1 MKSSRLYLLKKKNK
15 MIESSFFIWSH
26 CLKCIWLGKISHKC
40 YHTIIPAIFLPKH
53 SSLILSLIT
62 QSHHWIPTISIMPS
76 VFLFHERPGEL
87 GIKKK
92 TDLILKSP
100 FYYGKSVAYTKVEEI
115 IPMSHCLASKI
126 EHMVYLALSMSPIP
140 SAISHSPDHF
150 KSNPR
155 RFLNSFEI

>member
-1 MKSSRLYLLKKKNK
+1 MGWGVRKDHEGIHVYIELVHFKVQQVLTQHWKATTFQEKKFK
-15 MIESSFFIWSH
+15 
-26 CLKCIWLGKISHKC
+26 L
-40 YHTIIPAIFLPKH
+40 
-53 SSLILSLIT
+53 
-62 QSHHWIPTISIMPS
+62 
-76 VFLFHERPGEL
+76 
-87 GIKKK
+87 KKK